1 MVLPQVTKE
10 KSGISTTSEFTTTAS
25 IAHSIS
31 PKMANALEPIII
43 IPSFCCRISLTLT
56 ATIGDAPLIYTRA
69 HTPSERHRRFVL
81 DLRPSCD
88 SSLRLLRRAR
98 VSDGYLLAGSL
109 LRPSENADD
118 RPSQPSKF
126 PPRAGERRRLVATS
140 HHSFRGALPPA
151 PGRSNADSPVAE
163 HHASHGGC
171 RHRPRRRVSALPDP
185 STRPPGPTASSARM
199 NREAHPFP
207 AQFYPGFAGPACSRT
222 AGMVCSARA

>member
-1 MVLPQVTKE
+1 M
-10 KSGISTTSEFTTTAS
+10 STTSEFTTTAS

-31 PKMANALEPIII
+31 LKMANALEPIII

-69 HTPSERHRRFVL
+69 HTPSERLRRFVL

-98 VSDGYLLAGSL
+98 VSDGHAGSL
-109 LRPSENADD
+109 LRPSENAL
-118 RPSQPSKF
+118 RPSQATLTPPVKF
-126 PPRAGERRRLVATS
+126 PAGERRRLVATS
-140 HHSFRGALPPA
+140 HHSFRGALPPP